1 MTGTHRIL
9 IGDNRDTLITV
20 PTSSIQCIVTS
31 PPYWGL
37 RSYHG
42 NSGMIGM
49 EATFAEHLAN
59 LMQVF
64 KECWR
69 VLRDDGT
76 LWLNYGDAYSRA
88 AAPGACIESASAIS
102 KLGSSDGAV
111 GRGDRPGT
119 RAAELPEKNILG
131 MPWRIAFALQDEG
144 WTLRQDIIW
153 HKPNPMPESVTD
165 RCTKAHEYL
174 FLLTKRPRYFYDAE
188 AIKEVSAYPD
198 DKRRPLGSAGAW
210 EMDGRE
216 QRENGGGEPYEH
228 NTATRNR
235 RSVWTIP
242 TAPFAD
248 AHFATFPP
256 ALVEPCIKAGTSERG
271 CCPACGAPWA
281 RALAMGHTAKGPTA
295 AGSITPDRVR
305 TTGWTPTCACDGV
318 DRRIVGSPTGE
329 RGGDDPTLE
338 TGRKGMNRPRGDNEG
353 TRPITR
359 YEQAQYADQLKA
371 SPHRTE
377 MESEAGNAFAH
388 YLRTDDSGARP
399 VPGPLLEAWIG
410 RGWLRPVVVP
420 GIVPGFEP
428 VPCVC
433 LDPFGGS
440 GTVAAVACPIGRN
453 AIICE
458 ISPDY
463 AAMAEDRIGRACRPN
478 THASKRTTED
488 APLFDPPAKEV
499 QGTLL

>member
-1 MTGTHRIL
+1 MIGTHRIL
-9 IGDNRDTLITV
+9 IGDCRETLK
-20 PTSSIQCIVTS
+20 SIPDKSAQMICTS

-42 NSGMIGM
+42 NPGMIGL

-64 KECWR
+64 AECWR
-69 VLRDDGT
+69 VLRDDGVMFC
-76 LWLNYGDAYSRA
+76 NYGDAYNGNADSGGSGKQDTAHRLEGM
-88 AAPGACIESASAIS
+88 PNKTSG
-102 KLGSSDGAV
+102 LG
-111 GRGDRPGT
+111 P
-119 RAAELPEKNILG
+119 KNLLG
-131 MPWRIAFALQDEG
+131 MPWRIAFALQDAG

-174 FLLTKRPRYFYDAE
+174 FLLSKRPRYFYDAE
-188 AIKEVSAYPD
+188 AIKEASTFPD
-198 DKRRPLGSAGAW
+198 DTRQPNGSLTPDQRPAQVHRMPPIGGVKHAANG
-210 EMDGRE
+210 
-216 QRENGGGEPYEH
+216 ENQTAVG
-228 NTATRNR
+228 NTPATRTTRNR

-242 TAPFAD
+242 TAPFSD

-281 RALAMGHTAKGPTA
+281 RVVERSRYEPNEQA
-295 AGSITPDRVR
+295 SVR
-305 TTGWTPTCACDGV
+305 TTGWTPTCDCPPA
-318 DRRIVGSPTGE
+318 
-329 RGGDDPTLE
+329 
-338 TGRKGMNRPRGDNEG
+338 
-353 TRPITR
+353 
-359 YEQAQYADQLKA
+359 
-371 SPHRTE
+371 
-377 MESEAGNAFAH
+377 
-388 YLRTDDSGARP
+388 
-399 VPGPLLEAWIG
+399 
-410 RGWLRPVVVP
+410 
-420 GIVPGFEP
+420 EP

-458 ISPDY
+458 ISPEY

-478 THASKRTTED
+478 THASKRATED
-488 APLFDPPAKEV
+488 SPLFMA
-499 QGTLL
+499 